1 MLNLK
6 RKPVRTSWLH
16 IVTKRTKYASV
27 AYSGNNCHQTQHTSC
42 LSKQIKPNTIRLC
55 GFWQSDRSSKTIY
68 WQRSPSNDYKNIDRI
83 IVFGCLW
90 LSKRNC
96 PIRPYFRDLDP
107 IFKGNLRFFGQTQS
121 SAKQHFDLTSALM
134 FHLPK
139 MNELLVL
146 TVLCIE
152 TRVVHS
158 TLNLRSTLY
167 VSTSWNEWN
176 HGFRLPT

>member
-27 AYSGNNCHQTQHTSC
+27 AYSGNNCHQTQHTGC
-42 LSKQIKPNTIRLC
+42 LLEQIRPNTITLC

-121 SAKQHFDLTSALM
+121 SAK
-134 FHLPK
+134 
-139 MNELLVL
+139 
-146 TVLCIE
+146 
-152 TRVVHS
+152 HS
-158 TLNLRSTLY
+158 TLIWHLHLCSTCQKWMNFWFWQCY
-167 VSTSWNEWN
+167 V
-176 HGFRLPT
+176 